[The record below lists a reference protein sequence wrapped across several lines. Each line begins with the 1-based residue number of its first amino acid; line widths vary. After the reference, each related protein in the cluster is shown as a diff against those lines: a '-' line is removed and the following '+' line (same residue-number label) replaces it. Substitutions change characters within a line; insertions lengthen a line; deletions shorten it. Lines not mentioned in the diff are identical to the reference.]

1 MMLKVSLVTLAQ
13 IQLSLTGVQ
22 EEEVGS
28 PTSVTCQHGFAP
40 SILQISYPS
49 SPCEPCLETGVAYP
63 GNNINA
69 LPEYSVDSVQDCQVL
84 CSKEE
89 NCYYWTFDGNNKWC
103 YLKSDKNRSRTLKNN
118 RYTSGLDSI
127 LCLQLDETN
136 EIIDTEHES
145 DDEVDDG
152 IETTESV
159 ESDRSARVSS
169 FSSSSRTPILSVYH
183 ESGYRTVLT
192 ALPATFGMK
201 IDNETEIS
209 GFINNTNSKYCQ
221 PQQRISSDFIPIAVV
236 LRGDCK
242 FSKKVENAAID
253 GYKAVIIVDTETD
266 TNVDRISGVSSPWT
280 DQIPVIF
287 LLFNEAKIL
296 EELLED
302 NPNRTATISDSSTFS
317 WFKKSTTTTSSTTT
331 TTASTTLSTTSIK
344 NELAKTFFNKF
355 SSRFNVKNNYNQLS
369 SLPGLRNK
377 AENANVMMIL
387 EKEDVKGITE
397 FTPLTI
403 GSIIVGIVVSIL
415 LIISVLTLIVSKVRR
430 QSRRRSQHT
439 RCQAAIRQFDA
450 MNRSMAMDNSGYS
463 PDSDGA
469 SKNVS
474 TKLPKTTY
482 NLLECPVCLEIAWPP
497 KKIFQCR
504 EGHIVCDTCKANP
517 NLKTCPMCRIP
528 LSSNLT
534 SRNRSLEE
542 LARALQEEED
552 VSYMLDT
559 SSHRPV
565 VVPTAPPPDVVSH
578 IIEDEN
584 SNTPEEAADTNQ
596 LIDDSDP
603 DALRII
609 SSETIPAAHLVV
621 NLPPDNN

>member
-1 MMLKVSLVTLAQ
+1 MNLKVSLVTLAHVH
-13 IQLSLTGVQ
+13 LSLTGAQ
-22 EEEVGS
+22 EAGTHVS
-28 PTSVTCQHGFAP
+28 CQPGYAP

-63 GNNINA
+63 GNNIHA
-69 LPEYSVDSVQDCQVL
+69 LPEYSVESVQDCQVL
-84 CSKEE
+84 CSNEE
-89 NCYYWTFDGNNKWC
+89 TCFYWTFDSNNKWC
-103 YLKSDKNRSRTLKNN
+103 YLKSDKNRSGTLKNN
-118 RYTSGLDSI
+118 RYTSGLDSV
-127 LCLQLDETN
+127 LCLQLEETN
-136 EIIDTEHES
+136 EIDDEHEN
-145 DDEVDDG
+145 DEGNDG

-159 ESDRSARVSS
+159 ESDRTARVTS

-183 ESGYRTVLT
+183 DSGYRTVLT

-201 IDNETEIS
+201 IDNKTEIS

-221 PQQRISSDFIPIAVV
+221 PQQRISSDTIPIAVV

-253 GYKAVIIVDTETD
+253 GYKAVIIVDTESD

-280 DQIPVIF
+280 DKIPVIF

-317 WFKKSTTTTSSTTT
+317 WFKKTTTTTSSSTT